1 MQRKGNSRGNSLA
14 SSEVSLMG
22 VPFTKV
28 KLKSS
33 EWEGRDGVACDEAE
47 EDQAGPAAAAAV
59 FECSTLSVA
68 MEAS

>member
-1 MQRKGNSRGNSLA
+1 
-14 SSEVSLMG
+14 MG